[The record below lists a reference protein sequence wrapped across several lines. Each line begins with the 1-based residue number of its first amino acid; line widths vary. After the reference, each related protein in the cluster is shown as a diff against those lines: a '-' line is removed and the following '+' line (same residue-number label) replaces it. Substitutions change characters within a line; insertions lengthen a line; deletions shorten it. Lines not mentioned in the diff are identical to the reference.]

1 MRKIVIYI
9 CILIILGCA
18 VYYIGE
24 KTGHPVSE
32 LWEYAGEKISDHNI
46 LSGSVPADKR
56 YESLKREYTF
66 DRAMYPYLY
75 MLSERGQKA
84 YYIIYDGVSK
94 CEKSIKL
101 GDDIGVDRIEIMTV
115 VTAVYNDHP
124 DLFWMDSAARY
135 TYEERSGI
143 IVDISPEY
151 NDLANNLSA
160 AKTTFKANADQI
172 LSYAKKIGDNS
183 VLAKEVYIHDCLCEI
198 CDYDES
204 ASNHQSAYSCLV
216 EGRSVCSGY
225 SRAFQYLM
233 QQLGIP
239 AYLVIGDI
247 NGGGPHAW
255 NMVMI
260 NGNYYN
266 VDVTW
271 DDEVGRQIEEKCH
284 AFFNVSDDDIKATH
298 KRDNLSLNLERCPY
312 NDMSYG
318 KAVGYTISI
327 DNIKMVPPSK

>member
-66 DRAMYPYLY
+66 GRAMYPYLY

-124 DLFWMDSAARY
+124 ELFWMDSAARY

-143 IVDISPEY
+143 T
-151 NDLANNLSA
+151 SA
-160 AKTTFKANADQI
+160 QPKRHSKPMQTR
-172 LSYAKKIGDNS
+172 Y
-183 VLAKEVYIHDCLCEI
+183 
-198 CDYDES
+198 
-204 ASNHQSAYSCLV
+204 
-216 EGRSVCSGY
+216 
-225 SRAFQYLM
+225 YLM
-233 QQLGIP
+233 QKNS
-239 AYLVIGDI
+239 VITACLPRRFI
-247 NGGGPHAW
+247 FTTACARYVI
-255 NMVMI
+255 M
-260 NGNYYN
+260 
-266 VDVTW
+266 
-271 DDEVGRQIEEKCH
+271 
-284 AFFNVSDDDIKATH
+284 
-298 KRDNLSLNLERCPY
+298 
-312 NDMSYG
+312 MSRLRITRVRT
-318 KAVGYTISI
+318 AVL
-327 DNIKMVPPSK
+327 